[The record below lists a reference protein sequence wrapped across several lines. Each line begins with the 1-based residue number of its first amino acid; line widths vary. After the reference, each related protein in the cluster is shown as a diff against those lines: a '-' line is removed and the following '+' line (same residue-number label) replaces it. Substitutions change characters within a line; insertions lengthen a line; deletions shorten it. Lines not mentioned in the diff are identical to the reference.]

1 MCILL
6 IVAFLF
12 GFHRFQG
19 ATRSGKLAWAA
30 QLVVTVALLYRLR
43 FYFVLVLV
51 VAAVVVCAAKA
62 VIRLGRGPRAE
73 ALAHVLLIAALT
85 LTLALSASLNREWFG
100 KPHNAA
106 AVARRLAAYMLSI
119 GEGEGAVWQLG
130 SAVTISTGALP
141 GTREYDVGIQAEM
154 GKLLNLSTAA
164 APGAP
169 EYELAIKEALAKLT
183 AGGGRIQVSPRQP
196 PSQKPFVSLEE
207 AEFMA
212 NSISRLSTLD
222 SMRRSFIRYGGA
234 SNIDKDVRY
243 DGVVAVIRYLPK
255 AMFNATL
262 TPNPFTRFDAVGPT
276 GSLRTLST
284 VEVALIAVLLV
295 LAGRGILRG
304 WLVAPELVA
313 CLALFSILLITLL
326 GLVVPTVG
334 LLFRFRLGF
343 VIPLCI
349 LAGGPARWPWARRR

>member
-1 MCILL
+1 
-6 IVAFLF
+6 
-12 GFHRFQG
+12 
-19 ATRSGKLAWAA
+19 
-30 QLVVTVALLYRLR
+30 
-43 FYFVLVLV
+43 VLV
-51 VAAVVVCAAKA
+51 VAAVVVSAAKA
-62 VIRLGRGPRAE
+62 VIRLGRGRRAD
-73 ALAHVLLIAALT
+73 ALAHSLLIAVLT
-85 LTLALSASLNREWFG
+85 VTLALSASLNREWFG
-100 KPHNAA
+100 KPNNAA
-106 AVARRLAAYMLSI
+106 DVARRLAAYMLSI

-141 GTREYDVGIQAEM
+141 GTREYDVGIQAEL

-164 APGAP
+164 APGTP

-183 AGGGRIQVSPRQP
+183 RGGRRASSFVQVSPRQP

-212 NSISRLSTLD
+212 NSVSRLSTLD

-276 GSLRTLST
+276 GSLRTLSA

-349 LAGGPARWPWARRR
+349 LAGVPARGPWARRR